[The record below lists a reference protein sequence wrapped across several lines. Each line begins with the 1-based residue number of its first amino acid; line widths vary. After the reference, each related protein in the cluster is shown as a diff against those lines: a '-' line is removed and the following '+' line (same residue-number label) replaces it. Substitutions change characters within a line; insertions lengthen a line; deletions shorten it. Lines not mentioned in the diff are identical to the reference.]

1 MPSQTLLK
9 RGSCG
14 SRQKEHGKGVK
25 YTVKNKASLSL
36 SKSKVYACYGSAGVT
51 LTTSNALTCFV
62 VDTTTPSCNK
72 IKK

>member
-36 SKSKVYACYGSAGVT
+36 DMYNAMLFFHYLTKSF
-51 LTTSNALTCFV
+51 LTGF
-62 VDTTTPSCNK
+62 
-72 IKK
+72 